1 MTRRPAR
8 AGAPEGGLVVNKSAG
23 LTSHDVVALARRTL
37 GQPRVGHT
45 GTLDPLATG
54 VLPLLL
60 GRATRLARFLVSD
73 EKAYEASVRFGQATT
88 TYDAEGTPTG
98 PPAHHLPDRAAIEDA
113 LTRFR
118 GRFHQVPPAVS
129 AKKVGGHRAYAL
141 ARAARPVTLAP
152 VPVAVSRLELTGVE
166 GAVAT
171 LRVECSSGFY
181 VRSLAHDLGV
191 AIGVGAHLT
200 ELRRT
205 RSGRFRLDQSV
216 SIAELSTAAG
226 EVVPGRLIAMAD
238 LLSDLPAR
246 DLTAGEEDGVRAGR
260 TVAPLPTRDGAP
272 FPTGFVRLLAS
283 DGRLAGIAEMRAG
296 VLHPL
301 VVLM

>member
-1 MTRRPAR
+1 MTRRAAR
-8 AGAPEGGLVVNKSAG
+8 AGAPEGGLVVDKSAG

-37 GQPRVGHT
+37 GQPRIGHT

-73 EKAYEASVRFGQATT
+73 DKAYEASVRFGQATT
-88 TYDAEGTPTG
+88 TYDAEGTPSG
-98 PPAHHLPDRAAIEDA
+98 PPADDLPDRAAIEEA

-118 GRFHQVPPAVS
+118 GRFQQVPPAVS
-129 AKKVGGHRAYAL
+129 AKKIGGHRAYAL
-141 ARAARPVTLAP
+141 VRAARPVTLAP
-152 VPVAVSRLELTGVE
+152 VPVAVSRLELTGFD

-171 LRVECSSGFY
+171 LRIECSSGFY

-205 RSGRFRLDQSV
+205 RSGGFRLDQSV
-216 SIAELSTAAG
+216 SIAELSATP
-226 EVVPGRLIAMAD
+226 EVVPSRLIAMAD
-238 LLSDLPAR
+238 LLSDLPVR

-260 TVAPLPTRDGAP
+260 AVPPRPTHDGAP
-272 FPTGFVRLLAS
+272 FVTGFVRLLTP
-283 DGRLAGIAEMRAG
+283 DGRLLGIAEMRAG

>member
-1 MTRRPAR
+1 
-8 AGAPEGGLVVNKSAG
+8 V
-23 LTSHDVVALARRTL
+23 
-37 GQPRVGHT
+37 
-45 GTLDPLATG
+45 
-54 VLPLLL
+54 
-60 GRATRLARFLVSD
+60 
-73 EKAYEASVRFGQATT
+73 
-88 TYDAEGTPTG
+88 
-98 PPAHHLPDRAAIEDA
+98 
-113 LTRFR
+113 
-118 GRFHQVPPAVS
+118 
-129 AKKVGGHRAYAL
+129 
-141 ARAARPVTLAP
+141 RAARPVAPAP

-166 GAVAT
+166 GAIAT

-191 AIGVGAHLT
+191 VIGVGAHLT

-226 EVVPGRLIAMAD
+226 EVVPSRLIAMAD

-272 FPTGFVRLLAS
+272 LQTGFVRLLAR
-283 DGRLAGIAEMRAG
+283 DGRLAGIAEIRAG

>member
-8 AGAPEGGLVVNKSAG
+8 AGAPEGGLVVDKSAG
-23 LTSHDVVALARRTL
+23 LTSHDVVALARRAL
-37 GQPRVGHT
+37 GQPRIGHT

-60 GRATRLARFLVSD
+60 GRATRLARFLVTD
-73 EKAYEASVRFGQATT
+73 DKTYEAAVRFGQATT
-88 TYDAEGTPTG
+88 TYDAEGTPSG
-98 PPAHHLPDRAAIEDA
+98 PPSSDLPDRAAIEEA
-113 LTRFR
+113 LTRFH

-141 ARAARPVTLAP
+141 VRAARPVALGA
-152 VPVAVSRLELTGVE
+152 VPVEVSRLELTGFDGEV
-166 GAVAT
+166 VR
-171 LRVECSSGFY
+171 LHIECSSGFY
-181 VRSLAHDLGV
+181 VRSLAHDLGAV
-191 AIGVGAHLT
+191 IGVGAHLT

-205 RSGRFRLDQSV
+205 RSGRFGLNGSL
-216 SIAELSTAAG
+216 SIAELSAADDG
-226 EVVPGRLIAMAD
+226 IVQRRLITMSD

-246 DLTAGEEDGVRAGR
+246 ELTAEEVERVRAGR
-260 TVAPLPTRDGAP
+260 GVMPLSIPGGAP
-272 FPTGFVRLLAS
+272 IEVGFVRLLAGTGS
-283 DGRLAGIAEMRAG
+283 LAAVAEVRGG